1 MTRAASWLK
10 DNEGWKSF
18 LAFIYALICVF
29 DFIVVPIWI
38 GLNRP
43 SNESIDQ
50 RLHQIHMHEMGD
62 DIAKEMVKPLTYQ
75 HEPFTLKGGGLFHLS
90 FGALLTGSA
99 LSRRNDMPK

>member
-1 MTRAASWLK
+1 M
-10 DNEGWKSF
+10 
-18 LAFIYALICVF
+18 LATVYAIICIF

-43 SNESIDQ
+43 SNFSMDE
-50 RLHQIHMHEMGD
+50 RLHQIHTHKMGES
-62 DIAKEMVKPLTYQ
+62 IAREMVKPLTYQ

-99 LSRRNDMPK
+99 VSRKRRS

>member
-10 DNEGWKSF
+10 ENEGWKSF

-29 DFIVVPIWI
+29 DFIVVLIWI

-43 SNESIDQ
+43 SNQSIDQ
-50 RLHQIHMHEMGD
+50 RLHQIHMHEMGNE
-62 DIAKEMVKPLTYQ
+62 IAREMVKPLTYQ

-99 LSRRNDMPK
+99 LSKRK

>member
-10 DNEGWKSF
+10 ENEGWKSF

-29 DFIVVPIWI
+29 DFIAVPIWI

-43 SNESIDQ
+43 SNQSIDQ
-50 RLHQIHMHEMGD
+50 RLHQIHMHEMGN

-99 LSRRNDMPK
+99 LSKRK

>member
-10 DNEGWKSF
+10 DNEGWKPF
-18 LAFIYALICVF
+18 LAFVYAFICLF
-29 DFIVVPIWI
+29 DFVVVPVWI

-43 SNESIDQ
+43 TNASIDH
-50 RLHQIHMHEMGD
+50 RLHQIHLNNMGD
-62 DIAKEMVKPLTYQ
+62 DIAREMVKPLTYQ

-99 LSRRNDMPK
+99 LTKRKE